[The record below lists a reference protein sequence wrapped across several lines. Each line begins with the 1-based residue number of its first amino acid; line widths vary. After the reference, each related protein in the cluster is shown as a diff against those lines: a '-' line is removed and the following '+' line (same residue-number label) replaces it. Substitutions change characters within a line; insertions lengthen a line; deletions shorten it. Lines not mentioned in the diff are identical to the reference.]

1 MENTKLYHKDI
12 VNQLK
17 NIEIKYTKLSKKIN
31 NLYHNKNLYT
41 PKKIINSKKKIRD
54 KLIKLIISFIII
66 FLCIYFILNNK
77 TDIFNTVWQKLI
89 VQGNTELNGNTICQ
103 KSLNVKDDTELEGY
117 VFCKKSV
124 NIEGNTDIYGN
135 TILQKNVDINGN
147 TNIEGNTNCKKSLN
161 VSGNFNSE
169 TINCEGSLF
178 VNNNMNLGGN
188 ASLNG
193 DLTGKDITVSGT
205 VSAKTLIQSS
215 DKRLKKNFDI
225 LQDTYSK
232 ILNLEPLSYNLIND
246 ENKRLKYGFIAQE
259 VEKIFP
265 ELIYYSDTEDI
276 KNQLSIDYISFI
288 PLIIE
293 VLKIQ
298 NEIINNMNKL

>member
-1 MENTKLYHKDI
+1 
-12 VNQLK
+12 
-17 NIEIKYTKLSKKIN
+17 
-31 NLYHNKNLYT
+31 
-41 PKKIINSKKKIRD
+41 
-54 KLIKLIISFIII
+54 
-66 FLCIYFILNNK
+66 
-77 TDIFNTVWQKLI
+77 
-89 VQGNTELNGNTICQ
+89 
-103 KSLNVKDDTELEGY
+103 
-117 VFCKKSV
+117 
-124 NIEGNTDIYGN
+124 
-135 TILQKNVDINGN
+135 
-147 TNIEGNTNCKKSLN
+147 
-161 VSGNFNSE
+161 
-169 TINCEGSLF
+169 
-178 VNNNMNLGGN
+178 MNLGGN

-298 NEIINNMNKL
+298 NEIINNMDKL

>member
-1 MENTKLYHKDI
+1 MENTNLSHKDI
-12 VNQLK
+12 INQLK

-41 PKKIINSKKKIRD
+41 PKKIINSKKKIRN

-259 VEKIFP
+259 VEKILPMEWVIF
-265 ELIYYSDTEDI
+265 
-276 KNQLSIDYISFI
+276 LS
-288 PLIIE
+288 
-293 VLKIQ
+293 Q
-298 NEIINNMNKL
+298 R